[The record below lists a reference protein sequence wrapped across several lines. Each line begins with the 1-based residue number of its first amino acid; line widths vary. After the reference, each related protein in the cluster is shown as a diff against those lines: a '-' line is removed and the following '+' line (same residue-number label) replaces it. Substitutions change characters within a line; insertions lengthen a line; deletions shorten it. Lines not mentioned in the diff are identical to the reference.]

1 MCSRDNVGSG
11 SSMTRVRIDA
21 SSPVVEAGL
30 RAVLEQQIGF
40 EMARSGELADVL
52 LSDRHFDEVDN
63 DPPPLPVVLLTDQP
77 PSNMLRQG
85 ARGALPSNASPIEI
99 RAALEAVAA
108 GLLVLPA
115 QDMHSWP
122 VPNTVMSDTG
132 ITNRE
137 REVLRLL
144 AEGVGN
150 KEIAW
155 RLSITEHTVK
165 FHVSS
170 LMSKLNAG
178 SRTEAVTQGIRRG
191 YVAL

>member
-1 MCSRDNVGSG
+1 
-11 SSMTRVRIDA
+11 MTRVRIDA
-21 SSPVVEAGL
+21 SSPFVEAGL
-30 RAVLEQQIGF
+30 RSLLEQQLG
-40 EMARSGELADVL
+40 MQMTKSGEIADVL
-52 LSDRHFDEVDN
+52 LSDRQFDEIEN
-63 DPPPLPVVLLTDQP
+63 EPPPLPVVLLTDQS
-77 PSNMLRQG
+77 PSMILRQG
-85 ARGALPSNASPIEI
+85 ARGALPSSASPIEI
-99 RAALEAVAA
+99 RAALEAAAA

-115 QDMHSWP
+115 QEMDSWP
-122 VPNTVMSDTG
+122 APGPAVADTG
-132 ITNRE
+132 LTNRE

>member
-1 MCSRDNVGSG
+1 
-11 SSMTRVRIDA
+11 MTRVRIDA

>member
-1 MCSRDNVGSG
+1 MV
-11 SSMTRVRIDA
+11 
-21 SSPVVEAGL
+21 
-30 RAVLEQQIGF
+30 F
-40 EMARSGELADVL
+40 
-52 LSDRHFDEVDN
+52 
-63 DPPPLPVVLLTDQP
+63 
-77 PSNMLRQG
+77 
-85 ARGALPSNASPIEI
+85 
-99 RAALEAVAA
+99 
-108 GLLVLPA
+108 PA
-115 QDMHSWP
+115 QEMDSWP
-122 VPNTVMSDTG
+122 SPAPAFSDSAL
-132 ITNRE
+132 TNRE

-170 LMSKLNAG
+170 LMTKLNAG

>member
-1 MCSRDNVGSG
+1 
-11 SSMTRVRIDA
+11 MTRVRIDA

-30 RAVLEQQIGF
+30 RSLLEQHAGF
-40 EMARSGELADVL
+40 STSRQGELADVL
-52 LSDRHFDEVDN
+52 LSDRDLVDIDN
-63 DPPPLPVVLLTDQP
+63 QPPPLPVVLLTDMP
-77 PSNMLRQG
+77 ASNAIRQG
-85 ARGALPSNASPIEI
+85 ARGALPSNASANEI
-99 RAALEAVAA
+99 RVALEAAAA
-108 GLLVLPA
+108 GFLVLPA
-115 QDMHSWP
+115 QDADTLPITSFTSEAP
-122 VPNTVMSDTG
+122 VLTT
-132 ITNRE
+132 RE

-155 RLSITEHTVK
+155 RLAITEHTVK

-170 LMSKLNAG
+170 LMNKLSAG

>member
-1 MCSRDNVGSG
+1 
-11 SSMTRVRIDA
+11 MTRVRIDA

-30 RAVLEQQIGF
+30 RSLLEQQVG
-40 EMARSGELADVL
+40 MQMTRSGEIADVL
-52 LSDRHFDEVDN
+52 LSDRHFDEIDN
-63 DPPPLPVVLLTDQP
+63 DPPPLPVVLLTEQP
-77 PSNMLRQG
+77 PSVMLRQG
-85 ARGALPSNASPIEI
+85 ARGALPPNATPIEI
-99 RAALEAVAA
+99 RAALEAAAA

-115 QDMHSWP
+115 SGMENWP
-122 VPNTVMSDTG
+122 TPTAESDG
-132 ITNRE
+132 ALTNRE

-155 RLSITEHTVK
+155 RLNITEHTVK

-170 LMSKLNAG
+170 LMTKLNAG

-191 YVAL
+191 YVSL

>member
-1 MCSRDNVGSG
+1 
-11 SSMTRVRIDA
+11 MTRVRIDA

-30 RAVLEQQIGF
+30 RALLEQQVG
-40 EMARSGELADVL
+40 MQMSKSGELADVL
-52 LSDRHFDEVDN
+52 LSDRHFDEIDN
-63 DPPPLPVVLLTDQP
+63 DPPPLPVVLLTDQS
-77 PSNMLRQG
+77 PSSMLRQG

-99 RAALEAVAA
+99 RAALEAAAA

-115 QDMHSWP
+115 QEMDSWP
-122 VPNTVMSDTG
+122 TPGPVLADTG
-132 ITNRE
+132 LTNRE

>member
-1 MCSRDNVGSG
+1 
-11 SSMTRVRIDA
+11 MTRVRIDA

-40 EMARSGELADVL
+40 QMARSGELADVL

-108 GLLVLPA
+108 GLLVLPV